1 MSLILTLWLC
11 FDTAKSVDRLNIKK
25 IGKEELPMSVK
36 KIFIILITV
45 VACVMIGAL
54 LLNVLMPN
62 VMTSIVDSVENMVY
76 NATGMSLDFNGNS
89 KGAGTKGAAT
99 SQNVNTNDGTK
110 GANNGKAVNGFTKG
124 MQ

>member
-1 MSLILTLWLC
+1 
-11 FDTAKSVDRLNIKK
+11 
-25 IGKEELPMSVK
+25 MSVK

-62 VMTSIVDSVENMVY
+62 VMTSVVDSVENMVY
-76 NATGMSLDFNGNS
+76 NATGMSMDFNGNG
-89 KGAGTKGAAT
+89 KGAGTKGKAT
-99 SQNVNTNDGTK
+99 SQNVDSNKGTK
-110 GANNGKAVNGFTKG
+110 GVSKGDAVNGFTKG

>member
-1 MSLILTLWLC
+1 MWLC
-11 FDTAKSVDRLNIKK
+11 FDTAKAVDELNIKK

-45 VACVMIGAL
+45 VACVMLGAL

-62 VMTSIVDSVENMVY
+62 VMTSVVDSVENMVY
-76 NATGMSLDFNGNS
+76 NATGMSMDFNGNGT
-89 KGAGTKGAAT
+89 GAGTKGKAT
-99 SQNVNTNDGTK
+99 ERTVNDNEGAGKKEAVDGFK
-110 GANNGKAVNGFTKG
+110 KG

>member
-1 MSLILTLWLC
+1 MSLISTLWLC
-11 FDTAKSVDRLNIKK
+11 FDTDKSVDRLNIKK

-62 VMTSIVDSVENMVY
+62 VMTSVVDSVENMVY
-76 NATGMSLDFNGNS
+76 NATGMKMDFNGN
-89 KGAGTKGAAT
+89 KAGAGSGNVAAEKKVDDNEGA
-99 SQNVNTNDGTK
+99 
-110 GANNGKAVNGFTKG
+110 GKNEAVSGFKQG